1 MQRRWGRQ
9 EIAWAEDEPYLRKRR
24 RLRRERQRR
33 TQSQK
38 ILHRGYRGKAAVNLR
53 RQRRIVGGL
62 GWVSIFVECDVT
74 GANVAKKKSAAK
86 VFSSELVLHT
96 RVFDVQREKVIE
108 PSGVEATRDIIVHP
122 GSVVVLPVLPD
133 GRIVLIRQYRH
144 SVQQYLWELVAG
156 RRDGDESFVAGA
168 RRELQEE
175 TGYTARSMRL
185 LVDLFPSPGFL
196 RENMAIFL
204 ATGLKKG
211 TANPEPDE
219 KITQTI
225 VTLREAL
232 AWIRRGKIRDGKTV
246 AGILYYAKYFA
257 QKK

>member
-1 MQRRWGRQ
+1 M
-9 EIAWAEDEPYLRKRR
+9 
-24 RLRRERQRR
+24 
-33 TQSQK
+33 
-38 ILHRGYRGKAAVNLR
+38 
-53 RQRRIVGGL
+53 
-62 GWVSIFVECDVT
+62 FVELGVT
-74 GANVAKKKSAAK
+74 GAIVAKKTSTAK
-86 VFSSELVLHT
+86 VLSSELVLHT

-108 PSGVEATRDIIVHP
+108 PSGLEATRDIIVHP

-133 GRIVLIRQYRH
+133 GRIVMIRQYRH

-156 RRDGDESFVAGA
+156 RRDGDESFVSGA

-211 TANPEPDE
+211 AANPEPDE
-219 KITQTI
+219 MIEQRI
-225 VTLREAL
+225 FSLHEVEQ
-232 AWIRRGKIRDGKTV
+232 WMRRGKIRDGKTV

-257 QKK
+257 QKR